1 MNLSMPRMKC
11 PRLGGSEGNE
21 MDDTPHITD
30 EELEDVLREE
40 RENLKEGRIY
50 LILEA
55 SEEDE
60 TFFSMLCLDTTK
72 NNKDGT
78 SSVCQTLAKGLVHLI
93 SESSNDIFDLG
104 QAVLDH
110 ESPNKETNVVTFD
123 GLFVED
129 NVVSLDNYRKD
140 KHTKQTITN
149 PETGAVTVTFS
160 FNDDE
165 PV

>member
-1 MNLSMPRMKC
+1 
-11 PRLGGSEGNE
+11 
-21 MDDTPHITD
+21 MDDTPHMTD
-30 EELEDVLREE
+30 EELGDILREE
-40 RENLKEGRIY
+40 RKNLKEGRIY

-72 NNKDGT
+72 NTKDGT

-93 SESSNDIFDLG
+93 SDSSNDIFDLG
-104 QAVLDH
+104 QEALDH
-110 ESPNKETNVVTFD
+110 EAHKETNVVPFN

-129 NVVSLDNYRKD
+129 NVVSLDNYREE

-160 FNDDE
+160 FDDDE
-165 PV
+165 PA